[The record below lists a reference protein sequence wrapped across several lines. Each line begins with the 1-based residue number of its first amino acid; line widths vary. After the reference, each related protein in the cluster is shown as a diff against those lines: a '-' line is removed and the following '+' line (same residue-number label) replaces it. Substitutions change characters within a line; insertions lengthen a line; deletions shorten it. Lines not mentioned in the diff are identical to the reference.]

1 MPKDFSPLSMP
12 VNACRE
18 FDYLKNSF
26 EFSFLL
32 DKSQLQILFKCLKT
46 DRVFYLLFL
55 PLEFFLMLCSS
66 YEPKALDRQ
75 LASYTCVSSEN
86 FLTSLRVSMLAVSF
100 KNFPSLTLFS
110 FFNSWLWPES
120 FKPLV

>member
-1 MPKDFSPLSMP
+1 
-12 VNACRE
+12 
-18 FDYLKNSF
+18 
-26 EFSFLL
+26 
-32 DKSQLQILFKCLKT
+32 
-46 DRVFYLLFL
+46 
-55 PLEFFLMLCSS
+55 MLWCSS

-100 KNFPSLTLFS
+100 KNFPSLTLFELIAAGN
-110 FFNSWLWPES
+110 FISWLWPES